1 MSELLLVR
9 IDGRRMPNV
18 FPQNY
23 CFFPPNLASVAV
35 GNLMRLRRHRPNF
48 TPLAR
53 ARASPPLTRSRMIP
67 RSKLGENPQ
76 QHRLARRGRC
86 IEPLLMQEQA
96 DSIGLWGVKKLAND

>member
-1 MSELLLVR
+1 MYDTLSARRPARCASDTFSESTTTIGSPPMSELLLVR

-48 TPLAR
+48 TPLAGLH
-53 ARASPPLTRSRMIP
+53 SSQHDESETR
-67 RSKLGENPQ
+67 
-76 QHRLARRGRC
+76 
-86 IEPLLMQEQA
+86 
-96 DSIGLWGVKKLAND
+96 